1 MKGQVIGK
9 TMLHGYAGSYSRQ
22 PDSVIDTHPLEG
34 NEPVVFGGAVVYGTN
49 GAVVPFGA
57 SGTAAMFLGVA
68 VREVKSAMD
77 YLNQNEGS
85 YRPGEAVP
93 VMKRGCVNVLCQNGV
108 PAVGGTVYV
117 RIKASE
123 SLPNAVIGGFETASD
138 TTNSVALTNAKWK
151 GTVDA
156 NGIAELCILTRN
168 NV

>member
-9 TMLHGYAGSYSRQ
+9 TMMHGYAGSYSRQ

-34 NEPVVFGGAVVYGTN
+34 NEPVAFGGAVVYGTG

-57 SGTAAMFLGVA
+57 AGTAATFLGVA

-77 YLNQNEGS
+77 YLNQNKGS
-85 YRPGEAVP
+85 YRPNEAVP

-117 RIKASE
+117 RTKANE
-123 SLPNAVIGGFETASD
+123 SLPDAVIGGFEAVSD

-151 GTVDA
+151 GTTDE
-156 NGIAELCILTRN
+156 NGVAELCILTRN